1 MEFDLNI
8 ITRYLSKEA
17 TEAEKKQLMDWLDH
31 SSQNRMVYSE
41 YKKIWLE
48 ALEETPSTF
57 KKPNEAFNLFS
68 EKIEKEKTISL
79 QKPEKKNSWLRY
91 AANILII
98 LSVGTLTYFIGVSN
112 ENSKKTKASY
122 NEVIVPYGGISSV
135 ILPDNTKVWLHSGS
149 KLKYEK
155 NFGEKSRNIELEGE
169 AYFDVTKNKDVP
181 FIVKTSHIDIL
192 VTGTSFNVKSY
203 PDDDKIETTL
213 EEGSI
218 NIINLKGKK
227 VSQPITLKP
236 KERFTFYK
244 DNTSNCTESE
254 NNPNSQNQEK
264 TGHNEDKKESYES
277 QAIITTNVAI
287 EEDIAWK
294 DGNYILTN
302 ETLPELAKILERRYN
317 IKIHYD
323 KNKLKDYTYSG
334 VLKDL
339 TLEQMLNAL
348 KLTSKLDY
356 SIDERDVT
364 LFRKTN

>member
-1 MEFDLNI
+1 MEFDINI
-8 ITRYLSKEA
+8 ITRYLSEEA
-17 TEAEKKQLMDWLDH
+17 TKAEKKLLMDWLDQ
-31 SSQNRMVYSE
+31 SSHNRMVFSE

-48 ALEETPSTF
+48 AREETSSPFSKPGSAFDLF
-57 KKPNEAFNLFS
+57 KKR
-68 EKIEKEKTISL
+68 IEKKKVIPI
-79 QKPEKKNSWLRY
+79 QKSGTKNTWLRY
-91 AANILII
+91 VANILVI
-98 LSVGTLTYFIGVSN
+98 LAVGTLTYFVGLKKQQKSN
-112 ENSKKTKASY
+112 EEICY

-135 ILPDNTKVWLHSGS
+135 ILPDKTKVWLHSGS

-155 NFGEKSRNIELEGE
+155 NFGKNTRE
-169 AYFDVTKNKDVP
+169 AYFDVTKNKEVP

-227 VSQPITLKP
+227 VNKPIVLKP
-236 KERFTFYK
+236 NERFTFYK
-244 DNTSNCTESE
+244 DENDPPKGSNNNINTKNTSGAVHPNEEESSE
-254 NNPNSQNQEK
+254 P
-264 TGHNEDKKESYES
+264 
-277 QAIITTNVAI
+277 QAIITTDVAI

-294 DGNYILTN
+294 DGNYVLTN

-317 IKIHYD
+317 IKIHY
-323 KNKLKDYTYSG
+323 NNQTLKDYTYSG

-356 SIDERDVT
+356 TIDERDVT